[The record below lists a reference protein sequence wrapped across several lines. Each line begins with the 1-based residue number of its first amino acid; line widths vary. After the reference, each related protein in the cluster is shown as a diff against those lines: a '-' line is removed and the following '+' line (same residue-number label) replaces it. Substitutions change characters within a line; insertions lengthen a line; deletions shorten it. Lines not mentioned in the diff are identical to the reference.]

1 MKETV
6 RKITRTLNKGRYN
19 DYMKNAFQISNKLDL
34 KLNSS
39 SQILN
44 FLFE

>member
-1 MKETV
+1 MEK
-6 RKITRTLNKGRYN
+6 
-19 DYMKNAFQISNKLDL
+19 AFQISNKLDL

-44 FLFE
+44 FLFEWFGWSTKVTAVNLVPSST